1 LAAPKKAVGP
11 KSDKEWRDAV
21 RMAVHELRLA
31 DGDDKVKKTRAL
43 RLLARR
49 LVSRGLEGDVA
60 ALKEIGDRLDGKPA
74 QAVDV
79 AMAVQITTIERRIV
93 DPIELETVTVKAI
106 EHQSEDDES
115 G

>member
-1 LAAPKKAVGP
+1 MAAPKKAVGP

-60 ALKEIGDRLDGKPA
+60 ALKATGWTASPPKPL
-74 QAVDV
+74 
-79 AMAVQITTIERRIV
+79 TWRWLYRSRR
-93 DPIELETVTVKAI
+93 
-106 EHQSEDDES
+106 
-115 G
+115 